1 MLTEITVR
9 YIHEEEAGYGRDAG
23 LCLKELECR
32 KDRVACGVACTGNGA
47 VSITALAHE
56 ACIVHVIGVH
66 LLLSLLGCD
75 ALLLCVSDES
85 SCLFLGETL
94 LLCLLLSCSYHGVN
108 TAELNELVDIF
119 LLVGIVKRINDRCA
133 CDIKTFG
140 VLSDLVGCTDNDK
153 ICHVCLKDLLG
164 SLKSSLV
171 H

>member
-1 MLTEITVR
+1 M
-9 YIHEEEAGYGRDAG
+9 
-23 LCLKELECR
+23 
-32 KDRVACGVACTGNGA
+32 ACTGNCT

-56 ACIVHVIGVH
+56 ACIVHVVGIHLLFSLLRCDALLLSVSDESCCLFFGKA
-66 LLLSLLGCD
+66 LLLSLL
-75 ALLLCVSDES
+75 LC
-85 SCLFLGETL
+85 
-94 LLCLLLSCSYHGVN
+94 CSYHGVY

-140 VLSDLVGCTDNDK
+140 VLCDLVGCTDNDK
-153 ICHVCLKDLLG
+153 ICHLCLKDLLG